1 MDKLLYYFLF
11 NFQFPMKQLVIFDLD
26 GTLLDTVADLAAA
39 TNQALEQC
47 GFPTHPVEAYYKFVG
62 NGINKLFARALPAES
77 SNEENIL
84 RIRSLFV
91 PYYNEHN
98 ADCSRPYP
106 GVTNL
111 LLQLQSRG
119 VLLAVA
125 SNKYHEAT
133 LKLVRHFFPEIDFA
147 AIYGQREEVPIK
159 PAPDIVYD
167 ILRDTGI
174 SKEQTLYVG
183 DSGVDMQTARN
194 ADVES
199 VGVTWGFRSIEEL
212 LENGASHTVHK
223 AEEILRIAE

>member
-1 MDKLLYYFLF
+1 M
-11 NFQFPMKQLVIFDLD
+11 
-26 GTLLDTVADLAAA
+26 
-39 TNQALEQC
+39 
-47 GFPTHPVEAYYKFVG
+47 
-62 NGINKLFARALPAES
+62 
-77 SNEENIL
+77 
-84 RIRSLFV
+84 
-91 PYYNEHN
+91 
-98 ADCSRPYP
+98 
-106 GVTNL
+106 
-111 LLQLQSRG
+111 
-119 VLLAVA
+119 
-125 SNKYHEAT
+125 
-133 LKLVRHFFPEIDFA
+133 RHFFPEIDFA

-223 AEEILRIAE
+223 AEDILRIAE